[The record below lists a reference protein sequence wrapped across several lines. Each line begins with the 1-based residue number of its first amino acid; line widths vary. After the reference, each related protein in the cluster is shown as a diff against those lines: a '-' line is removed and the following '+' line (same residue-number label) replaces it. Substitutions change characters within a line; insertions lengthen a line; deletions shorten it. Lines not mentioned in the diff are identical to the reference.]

1 MKYILLL
8 TVLFSGQAYSQL
20 RQFQYSM
27 KHSECQGA
35 IPVKL
40 QNGVLANVS
49 LDLERDQSNW
59 RSNKD
64 FYLQTQYYLNSLLKS
79 GKVLFGDEMN
89 DYVDRVA
96 HNLLTKSGNDSLI
109 DKIDIFILKSNKVN
123 AIAMQDG
130 SIFIT
135 IGLLAQVENEA
146 QLAFTIAHEITH
158 VILRHSLESYNE
170 VKQEVKNYKKSSEN
184 VNDVIER
191 LSDYSKHKELQA
203 DSLGHIIF
211 TQAGYDSEEAIK
223 MLYVLLYSHLPFDEL
238 PFSPKF
244 FDREHYTLPK
254 DYLSRGSM
262 ANISDNSD
270 LDDTY
275 SSHPN
280 IQNRVESIENL
291 EVNSTGINHY
301 LSDSLFTYINTKAR
315 FENQYLNL
323 ISKNFF
329 RVIYESYLL
338 KLEYPDN
345 RYLDAC
351 IAKGLYGLSKFKT
364 YPEISASNSSKHEI
378 EGNTE
383 ALTTMYDK
391 MSREELATLAIKA
404 MYELKDPNL
413 DSYLYDLVSD
423 LVETIEFDYSDFIV
437 QDEARLKKNIEKD
450 KREPEN
456 FVKLTEKEYSKLS
469 KVDKIV
475 YNKKLDRITKKKE
488 SKEVGLRE
496 KETYFLTG
504 LFTELTDTSLINMFE
519 KSIEAKQKNEEFQE
533 FYDGMSYRQKLR
545 YNKKEIKRNLRASK
559 VNADS
564 IVLIEPFY
572 YSIDDRNTTKFKI
585 EESIKKKERMAKETT
600 KILEQY
606 NKTVLNLSYNKKDTL
621 STEKL
626 NQEYAIK
633 EWMNEKEENNEFNI
647 LPFSKQK
654 VDTIFEQN
662 GYQYILETGVFT
674 ARIKSSWDAVWTSIL
689 LYPTIPIA
697 LTYALTPK
705 YITYKYATL
714 YDTNGN
720 EVLTNVSEVV
730 RKGNGTLDRL
740 FIEDFVRKIS
750 VKK

>member
-1 MKYILLL
+1 MLLL
-8 TVLFSGQAYSQL
+8 TVLFSVQIYSQL
-20 RQFQYSM
+20 PQFQHSM
-27 KHSECQGA
+27 KHSECKGA
-35 IPVKL
+35 IPEKL

-49 LDLERDQSNW
+49 LDIAKDQSDW
-59 RSNKD
+59 YLNKD

-79 GKVLFGDEMN
+79 GKVVFGDEMN
-89 DYVDRVA
+89 DYVNQVA
-96 HNLLTKSGNDSLI
+96 RDVLTKSGNDSLI

-123 AIAMQDG
+123 AVAMQDG

-135 IGLLAQVENEA
+135 VGLLAQVENEA

-158 VILRHSLESYNE
+158 VILQHSLDSYNE
-170 VKQEVKNYKKSSEN
+170 VKQEVKNYKQSSEN
-184 VNDVIER
+184 VNVVIER
-191 LSDYSKHKELQA
+191 LSDYSKQKELEA

-211 TQAGYDSEEAIK
+211 TKAGYDSDEAIK

-238 PFSPKF
+238 PFSSTF
-244 FDREHYTLPK
+244 FDRKNYTLPT
-254 DYLSRGSM
+254 DYLTLNSV
-262 ANISDNSD
+262 AEISDNSD
-270 LDDTY
+270 FDDTY
-275 SSHPN
+275 STHPN
-280 IQNRVESIENL
+280 IKNRVESL
-291 EVNSTGINHY
+291 EKLATNSTGITQY
-301 LSDSLFTYINTKAR
+301 SGDSLFTYINTKAR

-329 RVIYESYLL
+329 RVVYESYLL
-338 KLEYPDN
+338 KLQYPEN
-345 RYLDAC
+345 TYLDAC

-364 YPEISASNSSKHEI
+364 YPNIADNSSRASEI

-383 ALTTMYDK
+383 AIKNMYNK
-391 MSREELATLAIKA
+391 MSQEELATIAIKA
-404 MYELKDPNL
+404 LYELNDPNL

-423 LVETIEFDYSDFIV
+423 MVETMEFDYTDFIV
-437 QDEARLKKNIEKD
+437 QDKPKSKKTIEKE
-450 KREPEN
+450 KKESES
-456 FVKLTEKEYSKLS
+456 FVKLSDKEYNKLS
-469 KVDKIV
+469 KVDKII
-475 YNKKLDRITKKKE
+475 YKKKLDRITKKKE
-488 SKEVGLRE
+488 KKDLGTKE

-504 LFTELTDTSLINMFE
+504 LYTELTDTSLVNMFE
-519 KSIEAKQKNEEFQE
+519 KSIEAKQKNKEFQE
-533 FYDGMSYRQKLR
+533 FYDGMNRRQRLR
-545 YNKKEIKRNLRASK
+545 YDKKEIKKKLKASNI
-559 VNADS
+559 NADS

-572 YSIDDRNTTKFKI
+572 YSIDDRNNTKFKI

-600 KILEQY
+600 KILRQY
-606 NKTVLNLSYNKKDTL
+606 DKTILNLSYIKKDTL

-633 EWMNEKEENNEFNI
+633 EWMNEKEENSEFNI

-654 VDTIFEQN
+654 VDTLFEQK

-689 LYPTIPIA
+689 VYPTIPIA
-697 LTYALTPK
+697 VAYALTPK

-714 YDTNGN
+714 YDSNGN
-720 EVLTNVSEVV
+720 EVLSNVSEVV